1 VQKPMYTDCIQTVER
16 KEVSHL
22 LPAQTTFSTK
32 SDQRP
37 CSQLPFAFYQN
48 ISIPKWK
55 NEANAAA
62 RSESR
67 PTIRLK
73 YRTNDN
79 NKAIEK

>member
-1 VQKPMYTDCIQTVER
+1 VQRLMYTDCIQKVEE

-22 LPAQTTFSTK
+22 LPAQTTFLTK

-37 CSQLPFAFYQN
+37 CSQLPFALSKHKY
-48 ISIPKWK
+48 PKVE

-62 RSESR
+62 RSETR

-73 YRTNDN
+73 YRTNDK
-79 NKAIEK
+79 NKAIEA